1 MPHPPLARAIQ
12 LALACSLAAHV
23 APAFAAPDD
32 QPDQAAAGSRLAP
45 APGALPLVVI
55 DRAAIDASGHLR
67 LADVLRDLPQASF
80 GNFRPQSG
88 SSAQALASI
97 DLAGLGSGR
106 TLVLIDGR
114 RLSPAPMAAS
124 SGADLNSIPLAMV
137 ERIEVLAAGAS
148 AIYGADAVAGVV
160 NIVTR
165 RDFEGA
171 ELSYGVGDPAV
182 TGGDLTAMS
191 AVFGAAT
198 DRTRISGGAA
208 KSSRGIVFARDVA
221 GGAARGLN
229 LYGNNYYDWDL
240 GALRPV
246 PGFDCDQGA
255 FYTLST
261 GLCAYDFNAVAADEA
276 KVADTSVFVQAAHEI
291 NDRWRLDAA
300 AGMTRVES
308 FGRYAPTPG
317 ILVVADGTPNDVNG
331 GIACGAGGCTP
342 GSTDGLPTYYYHRF
356 AAAGTRDGF
365 TEGTRADYAVGLQ
378 GSLGDGIDLEFGL
391 RRADYRYTDLGRG
404 YVVADLAS
412 ALANQGL
419 YDLAD
424 PYGASPEVLSALQA
438 TTSRDARWQD
448 DVAHATLRARLF
460 ELAGGESRAA
470 FGLERTRSR
479 YVDQYDSLSEA
490 GAILGSAGNSAGGER
505 DTTAVFAEWA
515 LPLAPSFDLALALRY
530 DDIDRLDA
538 ETSSRASLR
547 WQPLESLALRAH
559 WSRGFRAPGLDITT
573 QRPVP
578 STQQVNDPQTCAAL
592 GLPPS
597 CQVGVP
603 SLAIGNPLLASE
615 SSEEAGLGLAWQPL
629 ASLRASLDYR
639 RLRIGDRITRYQ
651 AQDVVLASIDPAT
664 YGALPAGLG
673 IERGADGAIRQVRI
687 GYGNGGRDE
696 LEMLDLAVNYQAG
709 LGRFGELEVDLAASH
724 LLRYEVVGAGGSGFR
739 FEGRFGYPATRA
751 RLATTWRL
759 GDFQLAWQ
767 AHGIDGHSSGTPAT
781 TVGTWV
787 GHDLQLAWQAPW
799 QASLAIGVTNLGDR
813 QPSARPFD
821 GRPYS
826 FYLYDGYGR
835 TPYLRYTQRF

>member
-1 MPHPPLARAIQ
+1 MPHPTLARAIQ
-12 LALACSLAAHV
+12 LALACSLAV
-23 APAFAAPDD
+23 PTLPAFAAGADEAP
-32 QPDQAAAGSRLAP
+32 PARTGSRVAQ
-45 APGALPLVVI
+45 APGILPVIVI
-55 DRAAIDASGHLR
+55 DRAAIEASGHLR

-88 SSAQALASI
+88 STSQSLATV

-106 TLVLIDGR
+106 TLVLVDGQ

-124 SGADLNSIPLAMV
+124 SGADLNAIPLAMV
-137 ERIEVLAAGAS
+137 ERIEVLSAGAS
-148 AIYGADAVAGVV
+148 AVYGADAVGGVV

-165 RDFEGA
+165 RDLEGA

-191 AVFGAAT
+191 AVFGAST
-198 DRTRISGGAA
+198 GRTRITGGAA
-208 KSSRGIVFARDVA
+208 KSSRGIVFARDAFDDVPL
-221 GGAARGLN
+221 GVSQ
-229 LYGNNYYDWDL
+229 YGNNYYDWDL

-261 GLCAYDFNAVAADEA
+261 GLCSYDFNAVAADEA
-276 KVADTSVFVQAAHEI
+276 KVGDTAVFVRAAHGI
-291 NDRWRLDAA
+291 NERWRLDASA
-300 AGMTRVES
+300 NLTRVES

-317 ILVVADGTPNDVNG
+317 ILAVADGTPNDING
-331 GIACGAGGCTP
+331 GVACGPGGCAP

-356 AAAGTRDGF
+356 AAAGARDGY

-378 GSLGDGIDLEFGL
+378 GSLGERVELEFGL

-404 YVVADLAS
+404 YVVAELAS

-424 PYGASPEVLSALQA
+424 PYGAAPEVLAGLQA
-438 TTSRDARWQD
+438 TTARDARWQD
-448 DVAHATLRARLF
+448 DIAHATLHARLF
-460 ELAGGESRAA
+460 TLAGGESQAA
-470 FGLERTRSR
+470 FGVERTRSR
-479 YVDQYDSLSEA
+479 FVDRYDSLSEA
-490 GAILGSAGNSAGGER
+490 GAILGTAGNSAGGDR

-515 LPLAPSFDLALALRY
+515 LPLAPTFDLALALRH
-530 DDIDRLDA
+530 DDIDGLDGEA
-538 ETSSRASLR
+538 SSSAALR
-547 WQPLESLALRAH
+547 WQPLASLALRAH
-559 WSRGFRAPGLDITT
+559 WNRGFRAPGLDITT
-573 QRPVP
+573 QQPVP
-578 STQQVNDPQTCAAL
+578 STEQVNDPATCLAL
-592 GLPPS
+592 GLPSS
-597 CQVGVP
+597 CRVGVP
-603 SLAIGNPLLASE
+603 SLAIGNPLLGSE
-615 SSEEAGLGLAWQPL
+615 SSEESGLGLAWQPL

-639 RLRIGDRITRYQ
+639 RVRIGDRITRYQ

-673 IERGADGAIRQVRI
+673 IERGADGAIRQIRI

-696 LEMLDLAVNYQAG
+696 LEMLELAVNYQAG
-709 LGRFGELEVDLAASH
+709 LGRFGHLDVDLAASH
-724 LLRYEVVGAGGSGFR
+724 LLRYEVFRAGGDGFR

-759 GDFQLAWQ
+759 GDVQLAWQ
-767 AHGIDGHSSGTPAT
+767 VHGIDGHSSGTAAT

-787 GHDLQLAWQAPW
+787 RHDLQLAWQAPW
-799 QASLAIGVTNLGDR
+799 QASLAVGVTNLGDR
-813 QPSARPFD
+813 RPEARPFD
-821 GRPYS
+821 NRPYS
-826 FYLYDGYGR
+826 YYLYDGYGR